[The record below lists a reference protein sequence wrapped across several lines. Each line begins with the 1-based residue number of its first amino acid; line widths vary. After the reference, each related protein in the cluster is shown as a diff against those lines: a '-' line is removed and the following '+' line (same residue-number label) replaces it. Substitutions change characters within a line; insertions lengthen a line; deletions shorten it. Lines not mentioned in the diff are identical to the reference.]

1 MCLSLLPLS
10 AYSET
15 QNGTTSNAAANGRS
29 WDMEVVLPPETG
41 LIVNQI
47 RYRYTVEKE
56 RADDFTVTI
65 SNDNAIGTGKVFEN
79 TDDWSGKSGATI
91 DKSLPVLNLPREVWG
106 QGSIETEGD
115 GEVLDPV
122 VIYNYRFDDCV
133 NPLSNPLCPQPPEE
147 VNVLDLIPPQEDPFE
162 SDEVKD
168 ALAKEYEEDEED
180 KQAKEEETELSQE
193 DKRRQLA
200 SNINPLMIDAAKLS
214 AIFEQLALKPE
225 FDNYYAVVMDGKT
238 YEETIELKDAT
249 LNDNRRGFRSL
260 AEDKKFNEIIR
271 SQYDR

>member
-1 MCLSLLPLS
+1 LLLLPFS

-15 QNGTTSNAAANGRS
+15 QNGVSANAAANGRT

-56 RADDFTVTI
+56 REDDFTVTI
-65 SNDNAIGTGKVFEN
+65 SNKNALGDGNVFES
-79 TDDWSGKSGATI
+79 TDDWSGKSGSTI
-91 DKSLPVLNLPREVWG
+91 DKNLPVLNLPREVWG
-106 QGSIETEGD
+106 QGSLETEGT
-115 GEVLDPV
+115 GEVKDPV
-122 VIYNYRFDDCV
+122 VRYSYRFDDCFD
-133 NPLSNPLCPQPPEE
+133 PLANPLCPQPEE
-147 VNVLDLIPPQEDPFE
+147 KPNPLDFIPPQEDPFE

-180 KQAKEEETELSQE
+180 KQAKEEDTELTKE
-193 DKRRQLA
+193 DKRRKLA
-200 SNINPLMIDAAKLS
+200 SEINPLMIDAARLS
-214 AIFEQLALKPE
+214 VLFDQMALKPE
-225 FDNYYAVVMDGKT
+225 FDNYYAVVMDGKV

-249 LNDNRRGFRSL
+249 LNDNRRGFKSL
-260 AEDKKFNEIIR
+260 AEDRKFNEIIR